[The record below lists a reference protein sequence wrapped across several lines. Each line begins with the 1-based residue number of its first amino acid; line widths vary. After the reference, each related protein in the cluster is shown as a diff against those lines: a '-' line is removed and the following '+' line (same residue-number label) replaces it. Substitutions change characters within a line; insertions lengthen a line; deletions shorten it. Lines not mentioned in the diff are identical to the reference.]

1 MSRST
6 LGLLVGL
13 ALGYVAV
20 FGGFG
25 EMLVVALLAA
35 IGFAAGKAL
44 DGDLDLAQIGEQV
57 TDAVRRR

>member
-13 ALGYVAV
+13 ALGYAAI

-25 EMLVVALLAA
+25 DMLIVALIAA
-35 IGFAAGKAL
+35 VGYVAGKAL
-44 DGDLDLAQIGEQV
+44 EGDLDLSQIGEQV
-57 TDAVRRR
+57 TDAVKRR